1 MKNRNARKLL
11 AAVLTAA
18 MAMSVL
24 TGCGDTKPEGS
35 DSAGSKTQESSAAG
49 QESQGEKQEEKE
61 SGGDAAASGE
71 LKTIRIMGV
80 DNSTTLESGKSIYLS
95 DWVEGDSKVW
105 NQLLSDLEERGV
117 TLEVDLIPQDQY
129 DTVLQNSV
137 AAGLDCDFLNLTP
150 LDDKTRTNLIS
161 QGKLLPLDDLIEQ
174 YASEEGKAFYNTGY
188 GSEAARVNRRE
199 DGKLYWVGA
208 MTVGDYKGEAWGSF
222 IMPMIRKDWLDKV
235 GMEIPKTAD
244 ELYDALKA
252 FQDQDVNGNG
262 TADEVAYVNIGSYQ
276 TGLAQCFGLGNGLYY
291 LDPVEEKILCNWYQ
305 PGIKEYIAFM
315 QKLYSAGLL
324 DTSGQYNEK
333 LAENKL
339 ALVND
344 WVAETYVEP
353 SITVQE
359 GAAAPNF
366 TGFLFQGAEGIEP
379 ILNRQ
384 DGVQI
389 HIYGYGATDQA
400 DPEAIGILLDYLAS
414 DAYATLSEYG
424 VEGYTYERTADGRIK
439 RLPATEGIEET
450 EVMSKL
456 VALWVGYAGGG
467 ILPRMEIVDRV
478 TELETTQDAGREMG
492 YPEEGYAD
500 KAAFIRNIYENGD
513 QYQYCSMG
521 MQLAN
526 ATEEETDRTTELATD
541 LWTYTDELLVKLI
554 MGEQS
559 LDDWDTYI
567 AEIKELGMD
576 EIIQI
581 HQDRYDRIH

>member
-1 MKNRNARKLL
+1 MKNRNAKKLL
-11 AAVLTAA
+11 AAILTAA
-18 MAMSVL
+18 MAMSAL
-24 TGCGDTKPEGS
+24 AGCGDAKPEGS
-35 DSAGSKTQESSAAG
+35 DPADSKAQESSSAG
-49 QESQGEKQEEKE
+49 QDSQGEKQEEKE

-80 DNSTTLESGKSIYLS
+80 DNSTTLEAGKASYLS
-95 DWVEGDSKVW
+95 DWVEGDSRVW
-105 NQLLSDLEERGV
+105 KQLLSDLEERGV
-117 TLEVDLIPQDQY
+117 TLEVDLIPEDQY

-150 LDDKTRTNLIS
+150 LDDKTRANLIS
-161 QGKLLPLDDLIEQ
+161 QGKLRPLNELIDQ
-174 YASEEGKAFYNTGY
+174 YASEEGKAFYDSGY

-199 DGKLYWVGA
+199 DGNLYWVGA
-208 MTVGDYKGEAWGSF
+208 MTVGDYKGTAWGSF

-235 GMEIPKTAD
+235 GLEIPKTAD
-244 ELYDALKA
+244 ELYNALKA
-252 FQDQDVNGNG
+252 FQDQDVNGSG
-262 TADEVAYVNIGSYQ
+262 AADEVACVNMSSFQ
-276 TGLAQCFGLGNGLYY
+276 TGLAQCFGLGNGMFY
-291 LDPVEEKILCNWYQ
+291 LDPAAEKIICNWYQ
-305 PGIKEYIAFM
+305 PGIKDYIAFM

-339 ALVND
+339 TLIND

-353 SITVQE
+353 GITVQE

-384 DGVQI
+384 DGVQV
-389 HIYGYGATDQA
+389 HGYAYGATDQA

-424 VEGYTYERTADGRIK
+424 VEGYTYERTADGQIN
-439 RLPATEGIEET
+439 RLPATEGAEET

-456 VALWVGYAGGG
+456 PALWVGYNKGG

-478 TELETTQDAGREMG
+478 KELEVTQDAGRDMG

-500 KAAFIRNIYENGD
+500 KAAFIRNIYENED

-521 MQLAN
+521 MQLAA
-526 ATEEETDRTTELATD
+526 ATDEESNRTTELYAD
-541 LWTYTDELLVKLI
+541 LQTYTDELLVKLI
-554 MGEQS
+554 MGEKS

-576 EIIQI
+576 EIVQI

>member
-1 MKNRNARKLL
+1 MKNRNVRKLL

-18 MAMSVL
+18 MAMSAL
-24 TGCGDTKPEGS
+24 TGCGDAKPEES
-35 DSAGSKTQESSAAG
+35 DSADSKAQESGSAR
-49 QESQGEKQEEKE
+49 QESQSESQEEEE
-61 SGGDAAASGE
+61 SGGETAASGE

-80 DNSTTLESGKSIYLS
+80 DNSTTLESGKAVYLS
-95 DWVEGDSKVW
+95 DWVNGDSKVW
-105 NQLLSDLEERGV
+105 NQLLSDLETRGV

-137 AAGLDCDFLNLTP
+137 AAGLDCDFVNLTP
-150 LDDKTRTNLIS
+150 LDDKTRENLIS
-161 QGKLLPLDDLIEQ
+161 QGKLQPLNELIEQ
-174 YASEEGKAFYNTGY
+174 YASEEGKAFYESGY

-199 DGKLYWVGA
+199 DGNLYWVGA
-208 MTVGDYKGEAWGSF
+208 MTVGDYKGAAWGSF
-222 IMPMIRKDWLDKV
+222 IMPLIRKDWLDKV
-235 GMEIPKTAD
+235 GLEIPKTSD
-244 ELYDALKA
+244 ELFHALKT
-252 FQDQDVNGNG
+252 FQDQDVNGSG
-262 TADEVAYVNIGSYQ
+262 AADEVVYVDFKGFQ
-276 TGLAQCFGLGNGLYY
+276 TGIAQCFGLGNGMFY
-291 LDPVEEKILCNWYQ
+291 LDMTDKKIKSNWYQ
-305 PGIKEYIAFM
+305 PGIRDYISFM

-333 LAENKL
+333 NAENKL

-353 SITVQE
+353 SINVQE
-359 GAAAPNF
+359 GAAAPNL
-366 TGFLFQGAEGIEP
+366 TGFLFQGTEGIDP

-389 HIYGYGATDQA
+389 QIYGYGATEQA

-424 VEGYTYERTADGRIK
+424 VEGYTYERTADGRIN
-439 RLPATEGIEET
+439 RLSATDGIEET

-456 VALWVGYAGGG
+456 PALWVGYAGGG

-478 TELETTQDAGREMG
+478 TELEVTQEAGRAMG
-492 YPEEGYAD
+492 YPEDGYAD
-500 KAAFIRNIYENGD
+500 KAAFIRNIYENEE

-521 MQLAN
+521 MQLAA
-526 ATEEETDRTTELATD
+526 ATEEENDRTTELWAD
-541 LWTYTDELLVKLI
+541 LQTYTDELLVKLI

-567 AEIKELGMD
+567 AEMKELGMD
-576 EIIQI
+576 EIVQI